1 MKMKKLSIL
10 IAGLFLLSSV
20 GFAGATVLT
29 FDSLADGQI
38 ANGYGGLNWSNMYV
52 LDGVNHAPGGYQNGV
67 VSLNNVAYNGF
78 GNAAATSGTFD
89 FIGAYFTAAWR
100 DALYI
105 SLVGTKNGNVVG
117 SQVITVDTTGPT
129 WFAFNFK
136 DIDLLS
142 FNSFGGTAHYGSG
155 EQFVMDNFTFNSA
168 NAPVPEPGTM
178 MLLGVG
184 MLGLAIYGKRRMN
197 NRED

>member
-1 MKMKKLSIL
+1 MKKLSIL
-10 IAGLFLLSSV
+10 IAGLFLLGSV
-20 GFAGATVLT
+20 VFAGATVLT
-29 FDSLADGQI
+29 FDSLAQGQI

-52 LDGVNHAPGGYQNGV
+52 VDGVNYGPSGYQNGV
-67 VSLNNVAYNGF
+67 VSQNNVAYNGY

-89 FIGAYFTAAWR
+89 FIGAYFTSAWN
-100 DALYI
+100 DGLYI

-129 WFAFNFK
+129 WFAFNLMG
-136 DIDLLS
+136 IDLLS
-142 FNSFGGTAHYGSG
+142 FNSFGGTNHGYNGTG
-155 EQFVMDNFTFNSA
+155 TQFALDNFTYNSA
-168 NAPVPEPGTM
+168 NAAVPEPGTM

-197 NRED
+197 NKEG